1 VINGK
6 RDRSSAPQHKGDNDV
21 THTHH
26 THSIGSSFMA
36 HGIQGIEPHHA
47 TSRLMAEATAHRNTR
62 DLHPTGAPNR
72 LRYRIGGVMIALGAA
87 IAGKTHDIQ
96 ERRATTPSP
105 TATSGFFPTR

>member
-1 VINGK
+1 VITGN
-6 RDRSSAPQHKGDNDV
+6 RTIHIASRHTGDNDV
-21 THTHH
+21 THTHR

-47 TSRLMAEATAHRNTR
+47 TSRLIAEATAHRNTR
-62 DLHPTGAPNR
+62 ALHPTGAPNR

-96 ERRATTPSP
+96 ERRATTPSS
-105 TATSGFFPTR
+105 TATSGFVPTR